1 MNSGKSVD
9 IISESKKQSLRA
21 WEMYVAWQCSV
32 NQQGMI
38 ADHFLF
44 LLDTLSLLLREAVGL
59 DNCLSTSYGL
69 A

>member
-1 MNSGKSVD
+1 
-9 IISESKKQSLRA
+9 
-21 WEMYVAWQCSV
+21 MYVAWQCSV